1 MRRQP
6 HRALAALVAWCT
18 LSVACGGAYQPG
30 RARAGDLA
38 RPNAAPV
45 RHLSVDPVGLQAAWL
60 QGDATWYGRPYHG
73 RTTANGEAFD
83 MYAATAAHRELP
95 FNTVVRVTWLDGAV
109 ERSVDVRINDRGP
122 FGEGRVID
130 LSYAA
135 ALQLGMVERGVVPV
149 SLRVLEWG
157 DGALYAR

>member
-1 MRRQP
+1 M
-6 HRALAALVAWCT
+6 
-18 LSVACGGAYQPG
+18 
-30 RARAGDLA
+30 
-38 RPNAAPV
+38 
-45 RHLSVDPVGLQAAWL
+45 
-60 QGDATWYGRPYHG
+60 
-73 RTTANGEAFD
+73 
-83 MYAATAAHRELP
+83 
-95 FNTVVRVTWLDGAV
+95 TWLDGAV

-135 ALQLGMVERGVVPV
+135 ALELGMVERGVVPV